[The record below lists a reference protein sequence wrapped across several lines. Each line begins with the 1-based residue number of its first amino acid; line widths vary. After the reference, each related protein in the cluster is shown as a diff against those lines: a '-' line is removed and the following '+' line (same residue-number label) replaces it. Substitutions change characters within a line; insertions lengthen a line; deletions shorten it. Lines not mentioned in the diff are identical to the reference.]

1 MSSPLFFSNQLV
13 NMTFRNRENVFVFHA
28 SKWIAIVIRP
38 SLNTNLSFQLE
49 NASKSDKKTISNS
62 PGKSSNRIPH
72 LELFGNIRDLRMFKI
87 QSILAHKLLLV
98 NETNNGETKQVI
110 FNFPI
115 FPSSYLKQ
123 MIFPCFAIQ
132 SQMDPWKRF
141 STLFKVR

>member
-1 MSSPLFFSNQLV
+1 
-13 NMTFRNRENVFVFHA
+13 MTFRNRENVFVFHA

-110 FNFPI
+110 FYFQIFEMAAMPFPRNGI
-115 FPSSYLKQ
+115 LH
-123 MIFPCFAIQ
+123 IQ
-132 SQMDPWKRF
+132 GNLPRVSLYSLRIMLVVLSPISIQP
-141 STLFKVR
+141 